1 MNLSV
6 QPAIVTADI
15 YDAHHATVSVVNLPL
30 RSFGGVSHFFG
41 PCQTL
46 RVHRD
51 HTPVLAELETP
62 GEGRVLVVD
71 AGGVTDTGVMG
82 DRLAGLAVANGWRGV
97 VINGAIR
104 DSAGLRPLALGVMAL
119 AATPCRGWTP
129 QPSHAGC
136 SVDLV
141 NTLIE
146 PGMWIYADVDGVI
159 VARVELDLKSS

>member
-1 MNLSV
+1 MTRTI
-6 QPAIVTADI
+6 P
-15 YDAHHATVSVVNLPL
+15 
-30 RSFGGVSHFFG
+30 RSASLICHCD
-41 PCQTL
+41 P
-46 RVHRD
+46 
-51 HTPVLAELETP
+51 LAECPISLGSAKPCESI
-62 GEGRVLVVD
+62 
-71 AGGVTDTGVMG
+71 
-82 DRLAGLAVANGWRGV
+82 ANGWRGV
-97 VINGAIR
+97 VIHGAIR

-129 QPSHAGC
+129 QPSQAGC